1 MAHPEDLLYKPI
13 QTHYIRRVKTPPP
26 EDAPPTGTHCGM
38 PRPEQ
43 RSWPDGYLCLHEY
56 SWSKTVQNHM
66 LQDIGTHLPAIKESF
81 LLSNNL
87 LLSHRNIDPV
97 CTIMTEYGTKSSA
110 CGTLAPS
117 AVALATNIHFARVR
131 IPRSVLFNRERSFL
145 LNKTPADKL

>member
-1 MAHPEDLLYKPI
+1 
-13 QTHYIRRVKTPPP
+13 
-26 EDAPPTGTHCGM
+26 
-38 PRPEQ
+38 
-43 RSWPDGYLCLHEY
+43 
-56 SWSKTVQNHM
+56 M

-131 IPRSVLFNRERSFL
+131 IPRSVLCFSDKYPLRASAHPAERFV
-145 LNKTPADKL
+145 

>member
-1 MAHPEDLLYKPI
+1 
-13 QTHYIRRVKTPPP
+13 
-26 EDAPPTGTHCGM
+26 
-38 PRPEQ
+38 
-43 RSWPDGYLCLHEY
+43 
-56 SWSKTVQNHM
+56 M
-66 LQDIGTHLPAIKESF
+66 LQDIGTRLPAIKVSF

-145 LNKTPADKL
+145 LNKKPADKL